1 MSATQKA
8 TYPIQQGYQALR
20 LYRQIMKLHLRKMPE
35 ELRNF
40 GDLYVKQE
48 FRLHLD
54 KSNEDQMVKFMKG
67 WHQYKEQ
74 MEGMDMS
81 SKRAIKDSLM
91 DPSLDEMIKDKLSEE
106 QMSTLHELKEVVYDN
121 EKYKQYNP
129 KK

>member
-1 MSATQKA
+1 MSATKA
-8 TYPIQQGYQALR
+8 TYPITKGYHALR
-20 LYRQIMKLHLRKMPE
+20 LYREIMKLHLRKMPE

-54 KSNEDQMVKFMKG
+54 KSNEDQMDKFILG
-67 WHQYKEQ
+67 WQGYKKQ
-74 MEGMDMS
+74 MEEMDMS
-81 SKRAIKDSLM
+81 TKKKIKESLM

-121 EKYKQYNP
+121 EKYKKYNP

>member
-1 MSATQKA
+1 
-8 TYPIQQGYQALR
+8 
-20 LYRQIMKLHLRKMPE
+20 MPE

-54 KSNEDQMVKFMKG
+54 KSNEEQMGKFLKG
-67 WHQYKEQ
+67 WEGYKAQ

-81 SKRAIKDSLM
+81 SRKKIKESLF

-121 EKYKQYNP
+121 EKYKKYNP
-129 KK
+129 PKDWDVKK